1 MCTTRT
7 PTKAPKRMSDQDL
20 QDRIK
25 EFRMEIDV
33 STHPEESTDWVTPLS
48 YLLQLEQA
56 DMIYVE

>member
-1 MCTTRT
+1 
-7 PTKAPKRMSDQDL
+7 MSDQDL